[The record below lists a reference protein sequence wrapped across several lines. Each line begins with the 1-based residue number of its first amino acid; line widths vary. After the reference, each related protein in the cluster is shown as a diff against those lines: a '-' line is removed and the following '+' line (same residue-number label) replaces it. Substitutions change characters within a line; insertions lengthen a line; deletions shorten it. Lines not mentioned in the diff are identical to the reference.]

1 MVAALSMACGALF
14 VTFRLLPFVDVGV
27 HELGFV
33 AWAYPGRF
41 PGLRVESVSI
51 PYWGAFL
58 AARPFAWVLPPEVC
72 ASVPLALYAALVP
85 LSTARL
91 VRALGGDVRLALA
104 TAPIVFNVIVV
115 WGFVPQLFACAL
127 LPLLWAELLAPG
139 PRRFGAGAVRTA
151 ALALLLGY
159 SHGFVAGFA
168 AGTAGYIALRT
179 RTLRRPEP
187 WIACALLL
195 LPSAVWFL
203 IQRGHAAAN
212 FVTAP
217 RWDFRWL
224 LNFLPR
230 IVRPRATGWDP
241 LLYLAMLALGAVVAR
256 RATWSRPRRV
266 LLELGAL
273 SALGMVVVPTEVAA
287 FPVSMRFSIFMLFS
301 VPAALLASPVA
312 ATQRHVLAAAS
323 IATVFVAYQA
333 SVLSALHRPLAAIVD
348 RAAARIPQGT
358 PIAYVAYAVG
368 HPDVGPLGYLHTGA
382 FVAIRTRSAFSVS
395 FRGRAISHTS
405 DVPED
410 MSREFYFSNA
420 FELRRRVHRID
431 ADRHPFWGA
440 FLVRM
445 PAREQGPMLVLHGV
459 RREVLGPDWE
469 LYLREPR

>member
-14 VTFRLLPFVDVGV
+14 VAFHLLPFVDVPV

-41 PGLRVESVSI
+41 PGLRVESVFI

-72 ASVPLALYAALVP
+72 ARLPLAIYAALVP
-85 LSTARL
+85 LATARL
-91 VRALGGDVRLALA
+91 VRSLGGDVRLALA

-127 LPLLWAELLAPG
+127 LPLLWAELLSPG

-151 ALALLLGY
+151 FIALLLGY

-195 LPSAVWFL
+195 LPSAGWFL
-203 IQRGHAAAN
+203 FQPTQAAAS
-212 FVTAP
+212 FVTTP
-217 RWDFRWL
+217 RWDLRWL

-230 IVRPRATGWDP
+230 IVRPRMTGWDP

-256 RATWSRPRRV
+256 RSAWSRPRRV

-273 SALGMVVVPTEVAA
+273 GALGMVAVPTAVAA
-287 FPVSMRFSIFMLFS
+287 FPVSMRFVIFVAFS
-301 VPAALLASPVA
+301 VPAALLASPVE
-312 ATQRHVLAAAS
+312 ATRGRVLAAAG
-323 IATVFVAYQA
+323 IAVAFVAYQA
-333 SVLSALHRPLAAIVD
+333 AALSALHRPLAAIVD
-348 RAAARIPQGT
+348 RAAARIPRGT
-358 PIAYVAYAVG
+358 PVAYVGYAVE
-368 HPDVGPLGYLHTGA
+368 HPDAGPLGYLHAGA
-382 FVAIRTRSAFSVS
+382 YVAIRTRSAFSIS
-395 FRGRAISHTS
+395 FRGRAISHGP

-410 MSREFYFSNA
+410 MAREFFFSDA
-420 FELRRRVHRID
+420 FELHGVVHRID
-431 ADRHPFWGA
+431 ADRHPYWGA

-445 PAREQGPMLVLHGV
+445 PARHQGPMLVVNGV
-459 RREVLGPDWE
+459 RREVLGPDWD